1 MNDFGMH
8 SPGAS
13 EHGPLIFGIGAV
25 LVLFMLWLGFRAL
38 RRKRLLQNL
47 PTSKVQGAFIGLVEL
62 KGAAEVEDPVV
73 SFLAEQPCVWHSY
86 SIQEHWSRIRTETYT
101 DSKGNTQTRT
111 VHESGWTTVDSGEEQ
126 IPFYLEDDTG
136 FLLVRP
142 ENAKVEGMRIFS
154 RTCDR
159 SDPLYYD
166 KGPRHAVMNSDH
178 RRSFTEDA
186 IPLHQRIYIVGKA
199 RERRDVVAPEIAY
212 DKDAPMYLISTRS
225 EKQVTK
231 GLGWQ
236 SWVWGFLGFILCIA
250 SFVIH
255 DSYSGVD
262 PGSNWTNYLLPAT
275 GYLLLWALSWVWMVY
290 NSLVNLR
297 HRVRQG
303 WSLVDVQLKRRHD
316 LFPRLV
322 NVVKGIRD
330 FEQTLQT
337 ELAELRSQ
345 MGATPPGEEGPDPK
359 GCVGI
364 SRTIVERYP
373 ELKSDENFLELQ
385 EQLIETEQRIALAR
399 AYFNTIASQYNTRI
413 QQIPDRFI
421 GSLLGLEERT
431 LILASN
437 FERAPVE
444 VSFSKRTDTPP
455 ERTRM

>member
-13 EHGPLIFGIGAV
+13 EYAPLIFGIGAL
-25 LVLFMLWLGFRAL
+25 LVLLMLWLGFRAL

-62 KGAAEVEDPVV
+62 KGAAEIENPVV
-73 SFLAEQPCVWHSY
+73 SFLAEQPCVWYSY
-86 SIQEHWSRIRTETYT
+86 SIQEHWSRTRTETYT

-111 VHESGWTTVDSGEEQ
+111 VHESGWTTVDSGGEQ

-142 ENAKVEGMRIFS
+142 DNAKVEGVQVFS
-154 RTCDR
+154 HTCGR

-166 KGPRHAVMNSDH
+166 KAPRGAVMNSDH
-178 RRSFTEDA
+178 RRSFTEHA
-186 IPLHQRIYIVGKA
+186 IPLHQRLYIVGKA

-212 DKDAPMYLISTRS
+212 DKDAPMYLISSRE

-236 SWVWGFLGFILCIA
+236 SWGWGFFGLILCIA
-250 SFVIH
+250 TFVIH
-255 DSYSGVD
+255 DAHRGVD
-262 PGSNWTNYLLPAT
+262 PGSNWPNYLLPAT
-275 GYLLLWALSWVWMVY
+275 GYLLLWALGWVWMVY

-303 WSLVDVQLKRRHD
+303 WSLVDIQLKRRAD

-322 NVVKGIRD
+322 EVVKGMRD
-330 FEQTLQT
+330 YEKSLQT
-337 ELAELRSQ
+337 ELAELRGQ

-359 GCVGI
+359 GCAAV
-364 SRTIVERYP
+364 SRIIVERYP
-373 ELKSDENFLELQ
+373 ELKSDENFLKLQ

-399 AYFNTIASQYNTRI
+399 SYFNTIASHCNTRI
-413 QQIPDRFI
+413 QQIPDSFI
-421 GSLLGLEERT
+421 GALLGLKERK
-431 LILASN
+431 LMLAAD

-444 VSFSKRTDTPP
+444 VSFSK
-455 ERTRM
+455 